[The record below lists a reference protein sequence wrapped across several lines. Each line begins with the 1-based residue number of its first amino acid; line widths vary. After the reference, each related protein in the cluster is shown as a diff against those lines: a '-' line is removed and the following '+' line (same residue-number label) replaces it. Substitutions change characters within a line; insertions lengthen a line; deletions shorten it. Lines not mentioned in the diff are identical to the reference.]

1 MPSLLLENITPP
13 IVVSFSSHGSQFK
26 FREWCETEPTIF
38 RSYPRDKNVR
48 PFITDL
54 NQRQK
59 NSSQLF
65 QDRGG
70 LVPRRVL
77 NPGLPL
83 WWVEVNTSLHVFKQW
98 LSFSIVIK
106 RSFAL
111 QISNTVFL
119 VLLVDHPS
127 SPYSSFHGADC
138 CRKLQTTAHNPPH
151 VEIVVSSH
159 PRSSSYQH
167 SWARSPDCWGR
178 GGW

>member
-1 MPSLLLENITPP
+1 MVHVRRSLRFFVLI
-13 IVVSFSSHGSQFK
+13 
-26 FREWCETEPTIF
+26 RE
-38 RSYPRDKNVR
+38 DKNVR

-83 WWVEVNTSLHVFKQW
+83 WWVEVNISLHVFKQW
-98 LSFSIVIK
+98 LSFSIVNK

-111 QISNTVFL
+111 QISNTIFL
-119 VLLVDHPS
+119 VLLDDHPS
-127 SPYSSFHGADC
+127 SPYSSLHGTDC

-159 PRSSSYQH
+159 QRSSSYQH

>member
-1 MPSLLLENITPP
+1 MPQGYTCRENSNEIKQTTNDMPSLLLENITPP
-13 IVVSFSSHGSQFK
+13 IVDSFSSHGSQFK

-83 WWVEVNTSLHVFKQW
+83 
-98 LSFSIVIK
+98 
-106 RSFAL
+106 
-111 QISNTVFL
+111 
-119 VLLVDHPS
+119 
-127 SPYSSFHGADC
+127 
-138 CRKLQTTAHNPPH
+138 
-151 VEIVVSSH
+151 
-159 PRSSSYQH
+159 
-167 SWARSPDCWGR
+167 
-178 GGW
+178 